1 MEKEI
6 SNGAM
11 LGIVL
16 IALAAIIGLGFG
28 VFSIAKG
35 TANEGVTNVQE
46 GLGSV
51 SASAFTDYDQKV
63 VTGTQVTSCLQNFEG
78 KPYSILIAT
87 QAVKDNTATGGGT
100 ITSGAAGLDKYKGSK
115 PPVAVA
121 YNEPSFNTT
130 MKVLKSSDTGSTGTC
145 DLTFIQYNAK
155 LGDANTSKPD
165 VAQIGFDSNCWRT
178 VKGFQTV
185 SGKIAMNSITGNLS
199 KSGMVEYIPSTA
211 RFQSYLIKDLSGT
224 NMGIAFEQ
232 INSK

>member
-46 GLGSV
+46 GLDSV
-51 SASAFTDYDQKV
+51 NASAFTDYDQKV

-87 QAVKDNTATGGGT
+87 QAVKDNTGSGGT
-100 ITSGAAGLDKYKGSK
+100 INASAAGLDKYKSSK
-115 PPVAVA
+115 PPVAQA
-121 YNEPSFNTT
+121 YTDAKFTNT
-130 MKVLKSSDTGSTGTC
+130 MKAMKSSDTGSTGTC

-155 LGDANTSKPD
+155 LGDASSSKPD
-165 VAQIGFDSNCWRT
+165 VAQVGFDSNCWRT
-178 VKGFQTV
+178 VKGFQTS
-185 SGKIAMNSITGNLS
+185 SGKINMNSVTGNLS
-199 KSGMVEYIPSTA
+199 KSGMVEYIPSTS

-232 INSK
+232 INNK

>member
-78 KPYSILIAT
+78 KPYAILIAT
-87 QAVKDNTATGGGT
+87 QATKDNTATGGGA
-100 ITSGAAGLDKYKGSK
+100 ITASAAGLDKYKSSK
-115 PPVAVA
+115 PPVAQA
-121 YNEPSFNTT
+121 YADANFTNKMSVMT
-130 MKVLKSSDTGSTGTC
+130 STNKPC

-155 LGDANTSKPD
+155 LGDASSSNPD
-165 VAQIGFDSNCWRT
+165 VARVGFDSNCWRT
-178 VKGFQTV
+178 VNGFQTS
-185 SGKIAMNSITGNLS
+185 SGKINMNNITGNLS

>member
-46 GLGSV
+46 GLDSV
-51 SASAFTDYDQKV
+51 NASAFTDYDQKV

-87 QAVKDNTATGGGT
+87 QAVKDNTGSGGV
-100 ITSGAAGLDKYKGSK
+100 INASAAGLDKYKSSK
-115 PPVAVA
+115 PPVAEA
-121 YNEPSFNTT
+121 YTDANFTNKMSVMTSSNTP
-130 MKVLKSSDTGSTGTC
+130 C
-145 DLTFIQYNAK
+145 NLTFIQYNAK
-155 LGDANTSKPD
+155 LGDASSSKPD
-165 VAQIGFDSNCWRT
+165 VAQVGFDSNCWRT
-178 VKGFQTV
+178 VKGFQTS
-185 SGKIAMNSITGNLS
+185 SGKINMNSVTGNLS
-199 KSGMVEYIPSTA
+199 KSGMVEYIPSTS

-232 INSK
+232 INNK